1 MRDFYQGRGEDLS
14 DVFHRDGIRYA
25 ISMGRRAPMH
35 RMHVDCLHEIVNAGL
50 MPVIGIGSTNGATSP
65 LYDPLKNPLTE
76 EQQRE
81 QLRRVVCREFPQ
93 EAEAILPLIFSQE
106 DLGHAEK
113 WSKNIAQMMQNKGFF
128 GRCVLHFRAKES
140 DFEVKNNNIRAL
152 SGYTKI
158 LAEHG
163 VPSWGSH
170 NIHPDDDN
178 IHASDMRKWDLNRLS
193 DDQRALFAAPDYIV
207 SLANA
212 ARKRNPMNAII
223 EEAGIPVTMLD
234 LSLER
239 MRMEAGTSIRE
250 IMELAT
256 AEGRLS
262 LATLTLATSTVLE
275 KLQKYSISKAV

>member
-1 MRDFYQGRGEDLS
+1 MRDFYQGRGKDLS
-14 DVFHRDGIRYA
+14 DIFHRDGIKYA

-35 RMHVDCLHEIVNAGL
+35 RMHIDCLHEIVDAGL
-50 MPVIGIGSTNGATSP
+50 VPVIGIGSTNGASSP

-81 QLRRVVCREFPQ
+81 QLGSVVYREFPQ

-106 DLGHAEK
+106 DINHAEK
-113 WSKNIAQMMQNKGFF
+113 WSKSIAQIMQDKGVF

-140 DFEVKNNNIRAL
+140 DFEAKNNNIRAL
-152 SGYTKI
+152 SGYTRI

-170 NIHPDDDN
+170 NIHPHDDN
-178 IHASDMRKWDLNRLS
+178 IHASDMRKWDLNRLR

-207 SLANA
+207 DLANA
-212 ARKRNPMNAII
+212 ARKRNPMKAVI

-239 MRMEAGTSIRE
+239 MRMEAGISMRE
-250 IMELAT
+250 IIGQTEEKLSLST
-256 AEGRLS
+256 LS
-262 LATLTLATSTVLE
+262 LAVATALE
-275 KLQKYSISKAV
+275 NLQKQLIPKSV